1 MPPGQRDQQ
10 GLGVEPGI
18 GGRTGAAHTLGHS
31 IEPGHLLQQVS
42 ECPDIQATKGL
53 AHDGLALAEHAGGT
67 HGLGGGDALDLQGL
81 LDAQQLADRVG
92 ERPAEQGHGGILGSQ
107 RAGHAHGT
115 GRVAGK
121 RRIHQAEQLEAC
133 AVQHD
138 LGHGFGRQLARRQ
151 QQAQPLDGLV
161 GGQQVAFGA
170 FGDQRQHGR
179 CCLLLLCG
187 QALGHPLAHG
197 ACIDAWCLHPQH
209 LFGQSLEPGR
219 AGGGAFQMGAGDQHA
234 GALVQPRQQLAQR
247 ITQFTG
253 GLGVQAKVDQP
264 LAGKE
269 RRGLGGL
276 DEPAAVEA
284 CIDVQH
290 LALLEAQL
298 AGPGTYQVGRLDD
311 QQQFVAADPGERWQP
326 LADGLTQ
333 LRRRADALAHGTGAY
348 SAGRMAASRH
358 SS

>member
-1 MPPGQRDQQ
+1 M
-10 GLGVEPGI
+10 EPGI

-42 ECPDIQATKGL
+42 GCPDIQATQGL

-67 HGLGGGDALDLQGL
+67 HGLGGRDALDLQGL

-92 ERPAEQGHGGILGSQ
+92 QCPAEQGHGGILGSQ
-107 RAGHAHGT
+107 RAGHAHRT
-115 GRVAGK
+115 GRVAGQ
-121 RRIHQAEQLEAC
+121 RRIHQAEQLEAGT
-133 AVQHD
+133 VQHD
-138 LGHGFGRQLARRQ
+138 LGHRLERQFAGGQ

-170 FGDQRQHGR
+170 FGDQCQHGR
-179 CCLLLLCG
+179 CCLLLLRG

-197 ACIDAWCLHPQH
+197 ARVDARRLHPQH
-209 LFGQSLEPGR
+209 LFGQGLEPGC
-219 AGGGAFQMGAGDQHA
+219 AGRGALQMGAGDQHA
-234 GALVQPRQQLAQR
+234 GALVQAGQQLAQR

-253 GLGVQAKVDQP
+253 GLGVQAKIDES

-269 RRGLGGL
+269 RRGLGGF

-284 CIDVQH
+284 CVDVQH

-311 QQQFVAADPGERWQP
+311 QQQLVAADPGERGQA
-326 LADGLTQ
+326 LADRLAQ